1 MPIWSS
7 EIKELR
13 RLYESI
19 KGQSPDLEKELER
32 LTKADDENM
41 ILLYSRRC
49 LEVII
54 TDLCECELKRPR
66 QTEPLKGIIDKL
78 HKEGEIP
85 PNIISSMHGLNELST
100 YGTHPKDFDPE
111 QVKPVLSNL
120 SVIIKWYLKYKETGI
135 DIKAK
140 PDEKI
145 SHEIKSNEDVKK
157 SITISRKKLAGLIGG
172 LFGAIVA
179 VFAVL
184 YFSSIIGGD
193 KQTKDIEKSIAVL
206 PFLNESPVDS
216 NKYFIN
222 GIMEEVLTN
231 LQKIKDFRVL
241 SRTSTDQYKGQD
253 RPTIPE
259 IAKKLNVN
267 YVVEG
272 SGQKYGNNFVLR
284 VQLITGKN
292 ERHLW
297 AKSYDREIKQTTD
310 IINMQSEIAQ
320 LIASELKTIITPEEK
335 QLIENVPTT
344 NLTAYDFYQRGREE
358 ERKFSLTNLSA
369 FSDFSISSDNP
380 SNIQAIERAKK
391 MYNTAL
397 KYDSTFALAYVG
409 LASVYWNK
417 NYYKEYF
424 SENFLDSV
432 LYLAKKALSFD
443 NQLPDAHNL
452 MGMYYGE
459 IGNYSQALEEFD
471 KAVRLNPNDWMAYF
485 EKGDIKSLQ
494 IAASLNHGS
503 ELPIIMGS
511 LASLYIDAGFIE
523 IANKSFEYLKIIGEP
538 IQYLN
543 FAAYGEHKQGHWE
556 KAIEFSKKVYDIDST
571 NTNSLVMLGY
581 CYSFI
586 GQFEESLKY
595 YKKYVERQKASGHF
609 DLNATHR
616 IGYAYFK
623 NGYEKEAEYY
633 FNKQIDYCN
642 DLIKSDRP
650 WGQELYTYYD
660 LAGVY
665 AFRGDKD
672 KAYENLR
679 IFNQRQQGEGLWMV
693 HLIKTDPL
701 FNSIRNEPE
710 FQQIVRDVEAR
721 YQALHERVRKQLEEQ
736 GML

>member
-1 MPIWSS
+1 
-7 EIKELR
+7 
-13 RLYESI
+13 
-19 KGQSPDLEKELER
+19 
-32 LTKADDENM
+32 
-41 ILLYSRRC
+41 
-49 LEVII
+49 
-54 TDLCECELKRPR
+54 
-66 QTEPLKGIIDKL
+66 
-78 HKEGEIP
+78 
-85 PNIISSMHGLNELST
+85 
-100 YGTHPKDFDPE
+100 
-111 QVKPVLSNL
+111 
-120 SVIIKWYLKYKETGI
+120 
-135 DIKAK
+135 
-140 PDEKI
+140 
-145 SHEIKSNEDVKK
+145 
-157 SITISRKKLAGLIGG
+157 
-172 LFGAIVA
+172 
-179 VFAVL
+179 
-184 YFSSIIGGD
+184 
-193 KQTKDIEKSIAVL
+193 
-206 PFLNESPVDS
+206 
-216 NKYFIN
+216 
-222 GIMEEVLTN
+222 
-231 LQKIKDFRVL
+231 
-241 SRTSTDQYKGQD
+241 
-253 RPTIPE
+253 
-259 IAKKLNVN
+259 
-267 YVVEG
+267 
-272 SGQKYGNNFVLR
+272 
-284 VQLITGKN
+284 
-292 ERHLW
+292 
-297 AKSYDREIKQTTD
+297 
-310 IINMQSEIAQ
+310 
-320 LIASELKTIITPEEK
+320 
-335 QLIENVPTT
+335 
-344 NLTAYDFYQRGREE
+344 
-358 ERKFSLTNLSA
+358 
-369 FSDFSISSDNP
+369 
-380 SNIQAIERAKK
+380 
-391 MYNTAL
+391 
-397 KYDSTFALAYVG
+397 
-409 LASVYWNK
+409 
-417 NYYKEYF
+417 
-424 SENFLDSV
+424 
-432 LYLAKKALSFD
+432 
-443 NQLPDAHNL
+443 
-452 MGMYYGE
+452 
-459 IGNYSQALEEFD
+459 
-471 KAVRLNPNDWMAYF
+471 MAYF

-665 AFRGDKD
+665 AFRGDID